1 MCEWGGV
8 GDERE
13 EGIGGRVVEALG
25 LPPPPVIQQATP
37 GCSLLTSW
45 AVFQRTNHQGGP

>member
-25 LPPPPVIQQATP
+25 LPPPQSSSKLLPVAH
-37 GCSLLTSW
+37 
-45 AVFQRTNHQGGP
+45 F